1 MDIEECDGGVTEQL
15 EANEILEAE
24 LERELKLLAETEANL
39 QEMTDE
45 LEELLRNK
53 GQNLSNVAPELD
65 VMKQQ
70 QQQQQ
75 QAAAGGGGAGGG
87 AWKKSADGKW
97 SSGMR
102 ISKTF
107 VTPAFW
113 H

>member
-24 LERELKLLAETEANL
+24 LERELKLLAETETNL

-75 QAAAGGGGAGGG
+75 QQAAAGGEGGAGGG
-87 AWKKSADGKW
+87 AWQKSADGKW

-102 ISKTF
+102 FTKTF
-107 VTPAFW
+107 ANLAF
-113 H
+113 

>member
-24 LERELKLLAETEANL
+24 LERELKLLAETETNL

-75 QAAAGGGGAGGG
+75 QAAAGGEGGAGGG
-87 AWKKSADGKW
+87 AWQKSADGKW

-102 ISKTF
+102 STKTF
-107 VTPAFW
+107 ANLAF
-113 H
+113 